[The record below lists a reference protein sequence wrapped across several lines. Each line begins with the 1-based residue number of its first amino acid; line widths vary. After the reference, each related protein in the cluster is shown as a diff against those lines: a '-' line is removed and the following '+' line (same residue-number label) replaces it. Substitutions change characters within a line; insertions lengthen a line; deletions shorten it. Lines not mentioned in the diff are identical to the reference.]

1 MWTRKELK
9 KQAKGDIR
17 RNYWAAI
24 GICFILAFFGIQ
36 YTDSVQLIHQTSDN
50 VDNYTIIRKVISQK
64 DGDVLKNLDITE
76 YKESLS
82 EQLNNSQKIIADT
95 LSMFTDNFNWF
106 LKIFTGG
113 LFWFAAIITV
123 LFEIFISLPLFVGSK
138 RFFIKNQTK
147 KINIL
152 EILSVFKEKGYFN
165 IVYIMFCK
173 GLSTFVW
180 GLLFIIP
187 GIIKY
192 FEYYMVPY
200 IIADNPNLKR
210 NRVFEISKKMMEG
223 QKWKTFVFILSFILW
238 NLLSLVTFGIAGI
251 FFVNAYDSASFA
263 RLYTT
268 LKNEASKKGIIKEG
282 ELNISSKGEE
292 VEF

>member
-1 MWTRKELK
+1 
-9 KQAKGDIR
+9 
-17 RNYWAAI
+17 
-24 GICFILAFFGIQ
+24 
-36 YTDSVQLIHQTSDN
+36 
-50 VDNYTIIRKVISQK
+50 
-64 DGDVLKNLDITE
+64 
-76 YKESLS
+76 
-82 EQLNNSQKIIADT
+82 
-95 LSMFTDNFNWF
+95 
-106 LKIFTGG
+106 
-113 LFWFAAIITV
+113 
-123 LFEIFISLPLFVGSK
+123 
-138 RFFIKNQTK
+138 
-147 KINIL
+147 
-152 EILSVFKEKGYFN
+152 
-165 IVYIMFCK
+165 MFCK
-173 GLSTFVW
+173 GLSTFLW
-180 GLLFIIP
+180 SLLFIIP

-268 LKNEASKKGIIKEG
+268 LKNEASKNGIIKEG